1 MARLQVI
8 NTGEL
13 DQLDLKSGVDPFDVI
28 IVKDFLSV
36 ELCESV
42 IEDCHNI
49 FRSLPHR
56 EIVDNCFYSFDVLP
70 VQSATVRIFRTLN
83 FLSLDS
89 AKASASIRQLFDHMI
104 EFQRRSVLKEV
115 EAISGSRPPRMQI
128 IHYPRGG
135 GFLDWHVHGRD
146 PVNYGL
152 ILNLSYRGRQFQAGG
167 TEIEDRNGDIICVED
182 HSNQGD
188 LILFKFDL
196 KHRVSPCDPDEDL
209 CFDRNG
215 RWTAVLPID

>member
-49 FRSLPHR
+49 FKSLPHR
-56 EIVDNCFYSFDVLP
+56 EIVDDCFYSFDVLP
-70 VQSATVRIFRTLN
+70 VQSATARIFRTLN

-104 EFQRRSVLKEV
+104 EFQGRSVLKEV

-135 GFLDWHVHGRD
+135 GF
-146 PVNYGL
+146 
-152 ILNLSYRGRQFQAGG
+152 
-167 TEIEDRNGDIICVED
+167 
-182 HSNQGD
+182 
-188 LILFKFDL
+188 
-196 KHRVSPCDPDEDL
+196 
-209 CFDRNG
+209 
-215 RWTAVLPID
+215 